1 MKAARL
7 PAAPAAGTAAARADR
22 TGGAGRADRTGARRE
37 RAPRAGGPASFE
49 PAPFDPVARV
59 MVDVPLPH
67 LDRPFDYV
75 VPAGLDAAV
84 QPGSRVRVRFSGQL
98 VDGYVLER
106 GAASDHP
113 GRLARIERAVGTEP
127 VLTPA
132 TTRLFRAVAD
142 RWAGSFVD
150 VVRLG
155 VPARHARAESSPA
168 AGAGEPM
175 APLPPPEPGS
185 WARYTAG
192 AAFLTAIR
200 TGQQARAVWACAP
213 GDDPPARLAE
223 AIQAALAA
231 GRGAVVVVADARD
244 LARLD
249 AAVTAALGPGRHVA
263 LSADLGPAERYRRW
277 VAVRRGTVRAVI
289 GTRAAA
295 YAPVAEPGL
304 VAIWDDGDDL
314 HVEPRAPY
322 PNVRDVL
329 VLRSSLEGAALL
341 IGGYART
348 AEAQLL
354 IDSGWAHAITAPR
367 EVVRAGAP
375 RVTPT
380 GDDYELERD
389 PAAVRARL
397 PSLALRTARAALASG
412 RPVLV
417 QVPRAGY
424 APTLACGR
432 DRTPARCSF
441 CSGPLGAAGPGGV
454 ARCRWCA
461 RPAADWA
468 CPVCGG
474 RALRA
479 VVVGAR
485 RTAEELGRAFPGARV
500 RTSGGD
506 AVLDRVEGGAELV
519 VSTPGAE
526 PVAAGGYG
534 AALLLDGWTLLSRA
548 DLRAGEEA
556 LRRWFNAAALVAA
569 DGQVVIAADAG
580 VAAVQALVR
589 WDPVGHATREL
600 ADRNELGFPPAMRMA
615 AITGPAPAIQGLLAV
630 AELPPSADRI
640 GPVELDGRP
649 GEMPPQHPGDPD
661 AVEQRLLIRVPR
673 RDGPALAR
681 ALHAAAAVRSAR
693 KDPDPLRI
701 ALDPATLT

>member
-1 MKAARL
+1 MTATRRSADRR
-7 PAAPAAGTAAARADR
+7 AGPNAAARA
-22 TGGAGRADRTGARRE
+22 
-37 RAPRAGGPASFE
+37 GGPKPFE
-49 PAPFDPVARV
+49 PAAVDPVARL

-67 LDRPFDYV
+67 LDRPFDYL
-75 VPAGLDAAV
+75 VPADLDAVV
-84 QPGSRVRVRFSGQL
+84 QSGSRVRVRFAGRL

-106 GAASDHP
+106 GAASAHP

-150 VVRLG
+150 VLRLG
-155 VPARHARAESSPA
+155 VPARHARAEAGSTVLTPA
-168 AGAGEPM
+168 GTRESAVPVP
-175 APLPPPEPGS
+175 APDPPPDPTS
-185 WARYTAG
+185 WGRYTAG

-200 TGQQARAVWACAP
+200 AGHPARGVWACTP
-213 GDDPPARLAE
+213 GDDAPARLAE

-231 GRGAVVVVADARD
+231 GRGALVVVADARD

-249 AAVTAALGPGRHVA
+249 AAVTTALGPGRHVA

-295 YAPVAEPGL
+295 FAPVADPGL
-304 VAIWDDGDDL
+304 FAIWDDGDDL

-329 VLRSSLEGAALL
+329 VLRSSLEAAPLL

-348 AEAQLL
+348 AEAQVLV
-354 IDSGWAHAITAPR
+354 DSGWAHAITATR
-367 EVVRAGAP
+367 AVVRAGAP
-375 RVTPT
+375 RITPT
-380 GDDYELERD
+380 GDDFELERD

-397 PSLALRTARAALASG
+397 PSLALRTARAALALN

-424 APTLACGR
+424 APALACVR

-441 CSGPLGAAGPGGV
+441 CSGPLAAAGPGGM

-461 RPAADWA
+461 RPATDWA

-506 AVLDRVEGGAELV
+506 AVLDRIDGGAELV
-519 VSTPGAE
+519 VATPGAE
-526 PVAAGGYG
+526 PVAPGGYG

-556 LRRWFNAAALVAA
+556 LRRWFNAAALVGA

-589 WDPVGHATREL
+589 WDPVGHAAREL
-600 ADRNELGFPPAMRMA
+600 ADRAELGFPPATRMA
-615 AITGPAPAIQGLLAV
+615 SITGPAPAIQGLLAV
-630 AELPPSADRI
+630 AELPSTADRI
-640 GPVELDGRP
+640 GPVELDRPHRP
-649 GEMPPQHPGDPD
+649 GDASAHHAADSD

-673 RDGPALAR
+673 PDGPALAR

-701 ALDPATLT
+701 ALDPATLA